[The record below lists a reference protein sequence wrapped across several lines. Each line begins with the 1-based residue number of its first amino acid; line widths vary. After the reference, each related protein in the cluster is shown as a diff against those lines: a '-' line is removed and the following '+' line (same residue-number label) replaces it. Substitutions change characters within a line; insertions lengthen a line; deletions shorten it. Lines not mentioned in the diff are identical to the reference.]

1 MKYYEGKNNTNF
13 DCDKVPKEGSQC
25 ICVSV
30 ILIDSVFRI
39 GKTYYPDVLLEKFK
53 YIVKQKRMPKYI
65 TDELETF
72 SPNENSDKK
81 VIVKNKWS
89 IMEMSFCGSNF
100 C

>member
-30 ILIDSVFRI
+30 ILIDYVFRI

-53 YIVKQKRMPKYI
+53 YIVKQKGYLNILLCWLGWLLFTLNINISLKTWI
-65 TDELETF
+65 I
-72 SPNENSDKK
+72 K
-81 VIVKNKWS
+81 
-89 IMEMSFCGSNF
+89 FCIA
-100 C
+100 